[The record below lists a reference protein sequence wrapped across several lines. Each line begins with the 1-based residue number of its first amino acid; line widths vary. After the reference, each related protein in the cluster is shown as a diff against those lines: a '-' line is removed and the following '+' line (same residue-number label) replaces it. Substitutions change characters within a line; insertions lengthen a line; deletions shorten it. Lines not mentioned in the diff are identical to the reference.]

1 MRNIFRALREKWATR
16 TVEARKK
23 LWDREYALGFGE
35 RLKLPE
41 ELDHHQ
47 KLVEFLVD
55 GEKNKRILDVGCGEG
70 LILDFLQGYESYLGV
85 DFSEVALQAA
95 SKRADAKTVFVQAEA
110 ESFVPAGEFDAIIFN
125 ECLYCFAE
133 PLEVARHYGRF
144 LRGDGVMVVSLFVK
158 TERVKRL
165 GEELSKRYEVVR
177 KVVVKNERG
186 SWECILFKE
195 KG

>member
-47 KLVEFLVD
+47 KLVEFLV
-55 GEKNKRILDVGCGEG
+55 EERKNRKVLDVGCGEG

-85 DFSEVALQAA
+85 DFSEVALRTA
-95 SKRADAKTVFVQAEA
+95 SKRADAKTVFVQGEA
-110 ESFVPAGEFDAIIFN
+110 ESFVPEGEFDAIIFN

-133 PLEVARHYGRF
+133 PLQVARHYERL
-144 LRGDGVMVVSLFVK
+144 LRGDGVMAVSLFVK

-165 GEELSKRYEVVR
+165 AEELSRRYEVVR
-177 KVVVKNERG
+177 RAVVNNEQG
-186 SWECILFKE
+186 SWECFLLRE
-195 KG
+195 RS